1 MSNFARVLIPAKKIG
16 NLEEAEAIIDDFDVV
31 AIDEGQFFPDVSD
44 SNFIHKLI
52 DQLVEKADNWANR
65 GLTVIIA
72 CLDATFQR
80 KVNFYTINMN
90 SDFFVAIRK
99 CLQFAFYG

>member
-52 DQLVEKADNWANR
+52 D
-65 GLTVIIA
+65 
-72 CLDATFQR
+72 
-80 KVNFYTINMN
+80 
-90 SDFFVAIRK
+90 
-99 CLQFAFYG
+99 